1 MILFDHESWKVI
13 DYVRCARKYITKY
26 MWRNG
31 NWDEVEELC
40 DDTREKETSR
50 PCPLHT
56 ERWLCFLYDKENT
69 IRKRQMYA
77 RPAGTALYRSCDCK
91 ERLTHVLGVLLKE
104 IIVLDLITLRSKLG
118 FFSGCRYYD
127 LHIYFVCAYG
137 ANALDSISETYHLS
151 QERRF
156 KRFLHK

>member
-13 DYVRCARKYITKY
+13 DYVRCARKYITKHIL
-26 MWRNG
+26 RNG
-31 NWDEVEELC
+31 NWDEVEKLC
-40 DDTREKETSR
+40 DGTRGKETSR

-56 ERWLCFLYDKENT
+56 KRRLCFLYDKENT
-69 IRKRQMYA
+69 IRKRQVPSGDCSLQIVRLQRKTHTCRVSYWKKS
-77 RPAGTALYRSCDCK
+77 LY
-91 ERLTHVLGVLLKE
+91 
-104 IIVLDLITLRSKLG
+104 VLDLITLRSKSG

-127 LHIYFVCAYG
+127 LHIYFVFAFE
-137 ANALDSISETYHLS
+137 ANALDSITETYCLC